1 MLYLFVREMELP
13 RLKIG
18 VVHGVQ
24 LVGGLAGQRRHVLV
38 HVRQGGPDVGRR
50 PAPVAF
56 VIQSDTLCQTEA
68 SARYSLFITILLA
81 YTAGA
86 TTTAAG
92 AILPIPMDLPNS
104 PYRIENNPDC
114 NYACYNH
121 SDSFLAGTPQLIRRG
136 LPVLCIQFALVAEMV
151 YRFR

>member
-1 MLYLFVREMELP
+1 MIV
-13 RLKIG
+13 
-18 VVHGVQ
+18 
-24 LVGGLAGQRRHVLV
+24 
-38 HVRQGGPDVGRR
+38 
-50 PAPVAF
+50 
-56 VIQSDTLCQTEA
+56 TEA

-104 PYRIENNPDC
+104 PYRIENNSDC